1 MFYKGVDVSGGLPN
15 PYAFGLNETDQIV
28 GGSLEKSGSFSAFI
42 ELSLGTAK
50 LIKPPGDTLSCL
62 NAINDHGV
70 AVGTWT
76 DVKGLCHG
84 FIYASGALTPLDPVL
99 GSSWSTANDI
109 SDRGHI
115 VGAAVFD
122 MSADAS
128 HMHAFLYD
136 PAASPMVRDL
146 GVLDGRSASNAIAL
160 DDIDQ
165 VVGVS
170 TDWSTANYRPFIWS
184 GGAIGE
190 LTGEQGVARDINDI
204 GHVVGASEVLLSIP
218 GDPKSYIWRSDGLE
232 TIPLNGMVNSINTLD
247 QVVGNA
253 VTEGPFPVW
262 YGFLYEGGVS
272 INLNSVAV
280 GLSGIAILQA
290 YDIND
295 NGHITAR
302 GVDKSWLS
310 YALLLSP
317 AVIEPLSLF
326 SLPPAWKY
334 LDPYLTQL
342 LAWMSNPRPD
352 RGPPPAPPV
361 RPPTHPSRL
370 EPPAQLSPT

>member
-1 MFYKGVDVSGGLPN
+1 MFYKVVDVSGGLPN

-146 GVLDGRSASNAIAL
+146 GVLDGHSASSAIAL
-160 DDIDQ
+160 NDIDQ
-165 VVGVS
+165 VVGVQQIGARRT
-170 TDWSTANYRPFIWS
+170 TDHSS
-184 GGAIGE
+184 G
-190 LTGEQGVARDINDI
+190 Q
-204 GHVVGASEVLLSIP
+204 VG
-218 GDPKSYIWRSDGLE
+218 R
-232 TIPLNGMVNSINTLD
+232 
-247 QVVGNA
+247 
-253 VTEGPFPVW
+253 
-262 YGFLYEGGVS
+262 
-272 INLNSVAV
+272 
-280 GLSGIAILQA
+280 
-290 YDIND
+290 
-295 NGHITAR
+295 
-302 GVDKSWLS
+302 
-310 YALLLSP
+310 
-317 AVIEPLSLF
+317 
-326 SLPPAWKY
+326 
-334 LDPYLTQL
+334 
-342 LAWMSNPRPD
+342 
-352 RGPPPAPPV
+352 
-361 RPPTHPSRL
+361 
-370 EPPAQLSPT
+370 